1 MKKLNDK
8 SLVIKKE
15 TVVDKFL
22 SIFKNI
28 FFKNKKN
35 NKQIFIENNLDI
47 KKEESTVFQNSQ
59 MDFSLRKLLNIQE
72 ELEQRGINE
81 ENLRALTK
89 ALSEAEKEQLK
100 NLYIEQRDSLK
111 SEIEIYKKK
120 ILAIKAEL

>member
-35 NKQIFIENNLDI
+35 SKQIFIENEFEI
-47 KKEESTVFQNSQ
+47 KKEENIVFQNSQ

-81 ENLRALTK
+81 ENLRSLTK
-89 ALSEAEKEQLK
+89 DLSDEEKEQLK
-100 NLYIEQRDSLK
+100 NLYIEQRDRLK